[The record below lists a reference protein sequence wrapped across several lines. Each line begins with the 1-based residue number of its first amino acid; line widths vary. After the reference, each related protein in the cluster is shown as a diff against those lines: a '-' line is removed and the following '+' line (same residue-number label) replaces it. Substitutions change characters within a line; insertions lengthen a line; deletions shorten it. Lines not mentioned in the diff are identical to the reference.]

1 MNRLTFRL
9 LRWGLGELDARVFLS
24 ELDELY
30 VHKVERDGEAAANRW
45 LRRETRRA
53 GLRAVAARLR
63 RNPRPAQPTGRS
75 IPGGRVSLVQSV
87 LQDMRYAA
95 RTLRR
100 RPAFAAI
107 SILTLGLGIGSTTAI
122 FSAVNCTLLR
132 PLPFEDPARL
142 MTVSLL
148 LPRSVGTTPD
158 GSRHGMV
165 WSYPKYQL
173 FRESQ
178 SIFDDVSTYF
188 RQQYNL
194 TGGDQPE
201 RLQGEV
207 VGTSYFSVLGIHPE
221 LGRGFTPEGDA
232 TPGADHEVVLSHG
245 LWVRR
250 FGADPE
256 ILGTTIHLNG
266 TPHTVV
272 GVMPSGFNGLR
283 GAPEVWVPTSTVG
296 SRVLTSQ
303 SHQFHVVARLKP
315 GFTYEQAI
323 VAMRLLGDQV
333 DEAFP
338 DPEASG
344 SWSATARPL
353 DEYRVSKTMRTS
365 VLILFGAAGLV
376 LLTACVNVAGLLLGR
391 SLTRRREIA
400 TRLAVGS
407 SRLRLIRQLL
417 TENLIL
423 AVLGGITGVA
433 FALVGVMYFNSLG
446 AAIRFNMS
454 GLERTAFSSIHIDVT
469 TLLFCLAIVTVTPL
483 LVGLFPAFSS
493 SRLSLVDAIKGAASA
508 GTPHRAKTRAALVIA
523 QVAIAFTLLIGSGLL
538 IRTMSRLTA
547 TELGFQPAT
556 MLTVRFELP
565 TSLYDRPARQAF
577 FAQLLERVRAL
588 PGVRGATFSNCV
600 PFADGCRNT
609 ADLSRD
615 GRDTEPGEDRVVG
628 VNFIAPD
635 YFGVLRVPV
644 LAGRVFTTLDRQGSP
659 RVVVI
664 SRATARRFWP
674 GEDAVGKSLSLRGFE
689 GATVIGVVGDVRYDN
704 IEEPPRPNVYISTSQ
719 SPRREGFILARI
731 SGEPAPHL
739 SAIREIVRGMDSS
752 LPMFDI
758 RTMHGRVDDEIW
770 RTRFSTLLISLFA
783 SMTLLLSAIGIYGV
797 LSYSVERKAH
807 DIGVMMALGATRAD
821 VLKGVVGK
829 ALLMATAGIALGI
842 IVALTATRVLAALLY
857 ETSLHDPLIFGA
869 VVLVFVTVALSASY
883 FPARRAARLNPVD
896 ALQAE

>member
-1 MNRLTFRL
+1 MNRLTGRL

-24 ELDELY
+24 ELEELY
-30 VHKVERDGEAAANRW
+30 VHKVETDGEAAANRW
-45 LRRETRRA
+45 MRRETRQA

-63 RNPRPAQPTGRS
+63 STPRPARPRGRS
-75 IPGGRVSLVQSV
+75 IPGGRMLLMQSV

-122 FSAVNCTLLR
+122 FSAVNSTLLR
-132 PLPFEDPARL
+132 PLPFEEPERL
-142 MTVSLL
+142 MRVSLL
-148 LPRSVGTTPD
+148 LPRSVGTNPD
-158 GSRHGMV
+158 GTRLQMV

-178 SIFDDVSTYF
+178 SVFDDVSTYF
-188 RQQYNL
+188 REQYNL

-221 LGRGFTPEGDA
+221 LGRGFTPEGDV

-256 ILGTTIHLNG
+256 ILGSTIHLNG

-272 GVMPSGFNGLR
+272 GVMPSGFSGLK
-283 GAPEVWVPTSTVG
+283 GAPEVWVPTSTVR
-296 SRVLTSQ
+296 SRVLRSQ
-303 SHQFHVVARLKP
+303 SHRFHVVARLKS

-323 VAMRLLGDQV
+323 VAMRLLGEQV
-333 DEAFP
+333 DEVFP
-338 DPEASG
+338 DPHASG

-376 LLTACVNVAGLLLGR
+376 LLTACVNVAGLVLGR
-391 SLTRRREIA
+391 SVTRRREIA

-407 SRLRLIRQLL
+407 SRQRLIRQLL

-469 TLLFCLAIVTVTPL
+469 TLLFCTAIVTVTPL
-483 LVGLFPAFSS
+483 LVGLLPAFSS
-493 SRLSLVDAIKGAASA
+493 SRLSLADAIKGGASA
-508 GTPHRAKTRAALVIA
+508 GTPHRARTRVALVIA
-523 QVAIAFTLLIGSGLL
+523 QVAIAFTLLVGSGLL

-588 PGVRGATFSNCV
+588 PGVQGATFTDCV
-600 PFADGCRNT
+600 PFADGCRNIGGV
-609 ADLSRD
+609 LSRG
-615 GRDTEPGEDRVVG
+615 GRDTEPSAVG
-628 VNFIAPD
+628 LNFVTPE
-635 YFGVLRVPV
+635 YFDVLRVPV
-644 LAGRVFTTLDRQGSP
+644 LGGRVFTTLDRQGSP

-674 GEDAVGKSLSLRGFE
+674 GEDAVGKSLSLLGFE

-704 IEEPPRPNVYISTSQ
+704 IEEPARPNVYISSLQ
-719 SPRREGFILARI
+719 LPRREGFVLARI

-739 SAIREIVRGMDSS
+739 SAIREIVRGMDSN

-821 VLKGVVGK
+821 VLKGVVGR

-869 VVLVFVTVALSASY
+869 VVLVFITVALSASY
-883 FPARRAARLNPVD
+883 FPARRASRLNPVD